1 MKYVKSVHVREG
13 DKYGLKK
20 KMASLDHAKFLV
32 RDLAILKKEKPDE
45 LASRLTAVQL
55 LYKNFSL
62 WVKDLPEDAEEQEGL
77 KDGDHPKKMVI
88 TGMKKCPFACN
99 ARYHADLMKALANVK
114 SFTYT
119 KSNRSWT
126 PDLGKQTGHAD
137 GKGWKAYVDAA
148 DGKGTEWRMGF
159 TMDYDE
165 DLTVN
170 INYCEVGH

>member
-62 WVKDLPEDAEEQEGL
+62 WVKDLPGSSVSA
-77 KDGDHPKKMVI
+77 
-88 TGMKKCPFACN
+88 GMPTAPST
-99 ARYHADLMKALANVK
+99 A
-114 SFTYT
+114 
-119 KSNRSWT
+119 
-126 PDLGKQTGHAD
+126 
-137 GKGWKAYVDAA
+137 
-148 DGKGTEWRMGF
+148 
-159 TMDYDE
+159 
-165 DLTVN
+165 
-170 INYCEVGH
+170 